1 MTGLWDV
8 YVQQFKTTIASQLQ
22 YRAALLIWLIGQV
35 LEPLIYIVVWTTVAR
50 AGGGRAGGFTTGEFA
65 AYFIVLM
72 MVNHATFT
80 WIMWE
85 YDYRVRHGSLSFA
98 LLRPVHPIHA
108 DIAENVSYKLLTFAV
123 ILPTA
128 AGFSI
133 AFQPTFH
140 WMAWA
145 AVAFVPALVLAFI
158 VRFLVEWTMAMA
170 AFWTTR
176 ITAINQMFFVVM
188 LFLSGQIAP
197 LELMPRPVQIAATL
211 LPFRWMVSFPV
222 ELLLGRLT
230 PVETLTGFAA
240 QLAWLAFSLVLL
252 RLVWRAGVR
261 RYSAVGG

>member
-158 VRFLVEWTMAMA
+158 VRFLVEWTLAMA

-197 LELMPRPVQIAATL
+197 LELMPRPVQVAATL

-240 QLAWLAFSLVLL
+240 QLVWLAFSLVLL